1 MRNIWRNSLVGLI
14 TLVILSCGGPKRLNE
29 FDLADSYEVSGL
41 EYKMDAS
48 FESINDSISR
58 ILVKVNPNDFL
69 FAKTKTNN
77 YIARYS
83 IGYKVF
89 EGYNDKSPIDTATIH
104 YSLKQGE
111 KAFKNY
117 KYHALKIYAPLGKN
131 YVVKVFIKDENRNFA
146 TAQLFTH
153 RKQSINSRSFF
164 KIVNHQSEPNYTPYQ
179 KDSFTIKLI
188 NKQQAFVK
196 VLVLENKTTCA
207 AKPHEV
213 NYSYK
218 FGAFADTTWE
228 LTINGSHTFP
238 PIKNHYYHFI
248 TDTASKEGFSVFS
261 VASSFP
267 KLSSLREANGALGYV
282 LGKSDYGE
290 VLRETNQ
297 RKAFENA
304 WLKLSGNR
312 ERARNLMKE
321 YYAEAS
327 VANKLFTCNQPGWS
341 TDRGMVYIIF
351 GPPIIVYRYDNS
363 EVWIYGEENNLLSE
377 QFEFRKIHSQYSDNI
392 YELKRNINY
401 KINFNRMV
409 NAWIDD
415 RGY

>member
-1 MRNIWRNSLVGLI
+1 M
-14 TLVILSCGGPKRLNE
+14 E
-29 FDLADSYEVSGL
+29 YEI
-41 EYKMDAS
+41 DAS
-48 FESINDSISR
+48 FESINDSISKV
-58 ILVKVNPNDFL
+58 LVKINPNDFL

-104 YSLKQGE
+104 YSLKQDLNH
-111 KAFKNY
+111 FKNH
-117 KYHALKIYAPLGKN
+117 KFHNLKIYAPIGKN
-131 YVVKVFIKDENRNFA
+131 YIIKVFIKDENRNYKGA
-146 TAQLFTH
+146 RLYTH
-153 RKQSINSRSFF
+153 RKKSINARSFF
-164 KIVNHQSEPNYTPYQ
+164 RISSTENEPNHSPFQ
-179 KDSFTIKLI
+179 KDSFSLELI
-188 NKQQAFVK
+188 NRKNAFVK

-207 AKPHEV
+207 PKPHEV

-218 FGAFADTTWE
+218 FGAFPDTSWY
-228 LTINGSHTFP
+228 LTIAGKHTFP

-248 TDTASKEGFSVFS
+248 TDTSSGEGFSVFT
-261 VASSFP
+261 VQTEFP
-267 KLSSLREANGALGYV
+267 KLSSVDEANGALGYL
-282 LGKSDYGE
+282 LGKADYGD
-290 VLRETNQ
+290 VLRATNQ

-312 ERARNLMKE
+312 ERARNLIKE

-327 VANKLFTCNQPGWS
+327 IANKLFTCNQPGWS

-351 GPPIIVYRYDNS
+351 GPPRIVYRYDNS

-377 QFEFRKIHSQYSDNI
+377 QFHFRKIHSQYSDDI